1 VLFSLPLDVQAAEE
15 PQVEVTPPESAT
27 PLAPDPEEVRRVGDL
42 LAEARAPVVLAG
54 RGAVLSEAGPA
65 LESLGQRVGA
75 LMATSANG
83 HGLFAGNPWSL
94 GISGGFAP
102 PTAAEL
108 LRQADLVLAF
118 GASLN
123 MWTTRHDELIGADAH
138 VVQVDI
144 DADAIGTHRPVD
156 VGLVA
161 DARLA
166 AEALSADLDRRGH
179 AGVGRRREE
188 VARNIAAGE
197 WGNVPHEDASKR
209 DRIDP
214 RTFSKA
220 LESLLPAQ
228 RLVAVDSG
236 HFMGWPPMYLSVP
249 DAAGFVFTQS
259 FQSIGLGL
267 SSAIGAAVARP
278 DRLTVACLGDG
289 GALMAAGEFETLVRL
304 RLPMLVVVYNDAA
317 YGAEVHH
324 FGPQG
329 HPVDLV
335 RYPDPDLAGLA
346 RGLGAEA
353 ATVRSLVDL
362 GALEKWLER
371 REAPLVLDVKVV
383 PDVVAEWLEGAF
395 RAH

>member
-1 VLFSLPLDVQAAEE
+1 V
-15 PQVEVTPPESAT
+15 
-27 PLAPDPEEVRRVGDL
+27 
-42 LAEARAPVVLAG
+42 ARA
-54 RGAVLSEAGPA
+54 
-65 LESLGQRVGA
+65 
-75 LMATSANG
+75 
-83 HGLFAGNPWSL
+83 
-94 GISGGFAP
+94 
-102 PTAAEL
+102 
-108 LRQADLVLAF
+108 
-118 GASLN
+118 
-123 MWTTRHDELIGADAH
+123 
-138 VVQVDI
+138 
-144 DADAIGTHRPVD
+144 
-156 VGLVA
+156 
-161 DARLA
+161 
-166 AEALSADLDRRGH
+166 
-179 AGVGRRREE
+179 
-188 VARNIAAGE
+188 IAAGG
-197 WGNVPHEDASKR
+197 WGTVPHEEASER

-362 GALEKWLER
+362 SALEKWLER
-371 REAPLVLDVKVV
+371 REGPLVLDVKVV
-383 PDVVAEWLEGAF
+383 PDVVAEWLEEAF